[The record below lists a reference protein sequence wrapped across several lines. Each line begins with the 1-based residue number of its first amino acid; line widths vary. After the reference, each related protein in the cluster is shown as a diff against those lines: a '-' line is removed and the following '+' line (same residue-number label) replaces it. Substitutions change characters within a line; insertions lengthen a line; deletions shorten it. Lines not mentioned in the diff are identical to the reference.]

1 MMSRVMTSGALRQA
15 VAVCGA
21 LAIIVGC
28 EARSQTTS
36 TDPDPIV
43 LEDGSGLPEIEIDR
57 VSDELRDVVRPDR
70 RADPDS
76 TDSALVFNNP
86 RRHVTW
92 VYCVAY
98 NGAGAA
104 IGRARLRIPG
114 NGVRFVFASDMA
126 AGQDFVGSATCAAR
140 SRVVPSLFIVGGGL
154 TDAKALVNHGWDQ
167 TRIRF
172 PVVAAF

>member
-1 MMSRVMTSGALRQA
+1 MLSKVMTSGTLRQA
-15 VAVCGA
+15 AAVCGA
-21 LAIIVGC
+21 LAVIVGC
-28 EARSQTTS
+28 EARSQPAA

-43 LEDGSGLPEIEIDR
+43 LEDASGLPEIEIDR
-57 VSDELRDVVRPDR
+57 ISDELRDVVRPDR
-70 RADPDS
+70 RDPDS

-92 VYCVAY
+92 VYCVAF

-114 NGVRFVFASDMA
+114 NGVRFAFASDIA
-126 AGQDFVGSATCAAR
+126 GGQDFVGSATCAAR
-140 SRVVPSLFIVGGGL
+140 SRVVPSLFIVGAGL

>member
-1 MMSRVMTSGALRQA
+1 MLKRVLLTRALRQTIAACGA
-15 VAVCGA
+15 VAV
-21 LAIIVGC
+21 IVGC
-28 EARSQTTS
+28 EAQSQTNTS
-36 TDPDPIV
+36 GDPDPIV
-43 LEDGSGLPEIEIDR
+43 LEDATGLSEVEIDR
-57 VSDELRDVVRPDR
+57 ISDQLRDVIRPDQR
-70 RADPDS
+70 DPDS

-98 NGAGAA
+98 NGSGNP
-104 IGRARLRIPG
+104 IGRTRLRVPG

-172 PVVAAF
+172 PVVASF